1 MVEVLI
7 HISKQINNSATPAFV
22 PTPFEVSSNVAV
34 VNMFF
39 FLSLILVLINA
50 FLILLVRGWLEELD
64 RGWKTHTVAYIR
76 AQERE
81 RRLRELERWKVDQI
95 VDLLPT
101 LIQGSLLMFCTG
113 LIVLL
118 FPLHLPS
125 AILCLIAFVSA
136 VVFYVVTL
144 IVPIFNEYSPFTSP
158 MSRLL
163 ARFLVILQIPI
174 IHTTSATRSHNRRP
188 LHPQKQQASADTSN
202 EATQP
207 VPSNNGV
214 AKRFFDDPHT
224 HVYVLERLV
233 SKTAEAADNI
243 PIFLELLDQPVKY
256 PTIRPFNLEKWK
268 ELLHITFGLLRGQPT
283 FPASAAWT
291 LARIMMICYDHKT
304 ADRQLRLTIQ
314 HHLRNREA
322 GDQIP
327 PTPLNM
333 LYSSYLRSWSDP
345 QWDNLWRSISL
356 LEPSDAADA
365 ELFWMVNTFHRAIQ
379 SERRVRVQ
387 HAFFLAVLTYV
398 SRTEQCRRS
407 KVPLTAA
414 AIYAL
419 HTLRSAPHRVN
430 NPIDRLCI
438 LPGNVSIS
446 GSVSMTFCPVDG
458 IDALDLWSEYGVL
471 FVKDILR
478 WVRGTSLD
486 HDIQLPLIA
495 ALFLDSIKQAHARS
509 TFADILKY
517 TRITHIQSQYLDA
530 YDHGKLA
537 IYWYMAL
544 SQKPLDQDRDPSAA
558 LFDVIETT
566 ITQHSTL
573 QLPGLRILEI
583 AVKHVHKTTP
593 RSSDWL
599 EKVSF
604 GLRVISPDNPYRPPL
619 VSVDHWVL
627 LHLDTLLAPQ
637 PYLLPE
643 EVKELEW
650 SDTPEKVYIAKAR
663 LDSWTEAVHE
673 GSAPNPELLR
683 IFLWSKD
690 IGVCTQAFKR
700 SIELAS
706 TSPPGDGD
714 STGMFIP
721 GTMGYQWVEHFVHVL
736 CLAGG
741 GKAWELLK
749 SHLVPKWPT
758 PSGGAAT
765 GLLPSPWC
773 FDFASAFLFSIYHPP
788 RGDELPAH
796 EFLGNAIGLMP
807 IDERQAYLPFLAT
820 MLEHIKSSLSWDRV
834 TSFEYWLAGLPRTFE
849 NYNARIHFEDI
860 LATRKQQIAE
870 EALGLFAEL
879 PMAGS

>member
-1 MVEVLI
+1 MLEVLI

-22 PTPFEVSSNVAV
+22 PTPFEVSSNAEL
-34 VNMFF
+34 VNIFF

-64 RGWKTHTVAYIR
+64 RGWKTHTIAYIR

-81 RRLRELERWKVDQI
+81 RRLRELERWRVDQI
-95 VDLLPT
+95 VGLLPT

-113 LIVLL
+113 LIALL

-125 AILCLIAFVSA
+125 AILCSVAFGYA
-136 VVFYVVTL
+136 VYLYAFTL
-144 IVPIFNEYSPFTSP
+144 IIPIFHEYSPFTSP

-163 ARFLVILQIPI
+163 ARFLAPILPI
-174 IHTTSATRSHNRRP
+174 LPIHTTSATRSHNRRP
-188 LHPQKQQASADTSN
+188 LHPQEQQAGADTSN

-224 HVYVLERLV
+224 HVHVLERLL

-256 PTIRPFNLEKWK
+256 PTIRPLDLEKWK
-268 ELLHITFGLLRGQPT
+268 GLLHMTFGLLRGQPT

-314 HHLRNREA
+314 HYLRDGET
-322 GDQIP
+322 GDQ
-327 PTPLNM
+327 TLRMPLNM
-333 LYSSYLRSWSDP
+333 LYTSYLRSWFDP
-345 QWDNLWRSISL
+345 HWNNLWRTISL
-356 LEPSDAADA
+356 LKPSDAADA
-365 ELFWMVNTFHRAIQ
+365 ELFWMVNTFHRAMHYRAIQ
-379 SERRVRVQ
+379 SEGRAHVQ

-398 SRTEQCRRS
+398 SSTEQCRRS

-414 AIYAL
+414 VIYAL
-419 HTLRSAPHRVN
+419 HAIRSATRGGITS
-430 NPIDRLCI
+430 IDRLCI
-438 LPGNVSIS
+438 LPGDVSIS
-446 GSVSMTFCPVDG
+446 GSVPMTFGPADG
-458 IDALDLWSEYGVL
+458 IGALDLWSEHGVEL
-471 FVKDILR
+471 VKDILL
-478 WVRGTSLD
+478 WD

-495 ALFLDSIKQAHARS
+495 ALFLDSIKQVHARS

-517 TRITHIQSQYLDA
+517 TRITHIQSQYSDA

-544 SQKPLDQDRDPSAA
+544 SQKPLDQDRDTSAA
-558 LFDVIETT
+558 LLDVIETT

-573 QLPGLRILEI
+573 LLPGLRILEL

-599 EKVSF
+599 EKVPF

-619 VSVDHWVL
+619 VGVDHWVL

-663 LDSWTEAVHE
+663 LDFWTEAERE

-690 IGVCTQAFKR
+690 IGVCTQAFKW

-706 TSPPGDGD
+706 TSPPGGGG
-714 STGMFIP
+714 STEVFIP
-721 GTMGYQWVEHFVHVL
+721 GTMEYQWVEHFVRVL
-736 CLAGG
+736 CFAGG
-741 GKAWELLK
+741 ARSWELLK
-749 SHLVPKWPT
+749 SYIVPKWPT

-765 GLLPSPWC
+765 GSLPSLWC

-788 RGDELPAH
+788 RGDELSVH
-796 EFLGNAIGLMP
+796 EFLGNSISLMAV
-807 IDERQAYLPFLAT
+807 DERRAYLLFLAT
-820 MLEHIKSSLSWDRV
+820 MLEHIKSSLSWDRI
-834 TSFEYWLAGLPRTFE
+834 TSFENWLAKLPRTFE
-849 NYNARIHFEDI
+849 NYHARIRFEDI
-860 LATRKQQIAE
+860 LTTRKQQ
-870 EALGLFAEL
+870 LLFTEL
-879 PMAGS
+879 PMADS